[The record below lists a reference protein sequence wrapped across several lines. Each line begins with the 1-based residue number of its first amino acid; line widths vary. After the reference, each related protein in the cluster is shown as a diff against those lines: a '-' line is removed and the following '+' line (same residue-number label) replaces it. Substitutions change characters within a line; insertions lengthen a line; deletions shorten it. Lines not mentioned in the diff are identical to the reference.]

1 MEIVMKIKMLAG
13 FSGADF
19 SVSPNEETDR
29 FSENEAK
36 RMIEAGYAVPVAV
49 EKREKTVQAPA
60 PEKRG

>member
-13 FSGADF
+13 FSGSDF

-29 FSENEAK
+29 FSDNEAM
-36 RMIEAGYAVPVAV
+36 RMIEAGYAVPVA
-49 EKREKTVQAPA
+49 EGKRERATKPTV